1 MFIGRISR
9 LSQNPIHLTRY
20 ETPGND
26 TTFETTGPGF
36 AGLRRG
42 GGWSVSLVSETKVF
56 DTLSGIEKSPRRLS
70 LTMYFNGA
78 SFVLTLFK

>member
-1 MFIGRISR
+1 MIQLLRRKALR
-9 LSQNPIHLTRY
+9 LPVM
-20 ETPGND
+20 
-26 TTFETTGPGF
+26 
-36 AGLRRG
+36 RRG
-42 GGWSVSLVSETKVF
+42 GDWGVSIVSETKVF

>member
-1 MFIGRISR
+1 MIQ
-9 LSQNPIHLTRY
+9 L
-20 ETPGND
+20 
-26 TTFETTGPGF
+26 
-36 AGLRRG
+36 LRRQALRLPALRRFG
-42 GGWSVSLVSETKVF
+42 DWGVSLVSETKVF